1 MFNRMVGNVSNIC
14 IYNMHIQ
21 YMYIYIYIY
30 IYILEINNKYI
41 SAETFQNFS
50 SGCLQ

>member
-1 MFNRMVGNVSNIC
+1 MFNRMVVNVSNIC

-30 IYILEINNKYI
+30 IYIYMCVCVSVSVFAKCFNV
-41 SAETFQNFS
+41 
-50 SGCLQ
+50 GR